1 MWCWENCGWGTGM
14 TWVISY
20 LDLLS
25 SFFQGDE
32 EQNESRLS
40 SCSRNWSRRER
51 WAAISVCRLNPV
63 VKLGVGR
70 YCKEHRG
77 VSAVSLFLSIF
88 CFLKALDLAHYHL
101 VPPSIETHQKK
112 QYSKYSFSLHLNTT
126 SISSLLVLLKQTISV
141 LGALSFSYMEIYCSP
156 PCSDF
161 FFLMR
166 WLFFSAFVLFCWV
179 FWVVVIKNR
188 VKKIKYFFYVNILQ
202 LQCLRTLE
210 NCSSWSALTIICF
223 FATTSQCV

>member
-1 MWCWENCGWGTGM
+1 MGSSISLQIEPSGETG
-14 TWVISY
+14 
-20 LDLLS
+20 
-25 SFFQGDE
+25 
-32 EQNESRLS
+32 
-40 SCSRNWSRRER
+40 C
-51 WAAISVCRLNPV
+51 C
-63 VKLGVGR
+63 R

-161 FFLMR
+161 FFFFDEVF
-166 WLFFSAFVLFCWV
+166 LFFHFC
-179 FWVVVIKNR
+179 F
-188 VKKIKYFFYVNILQ
+188 ILYK
-202 LQCLRTLE
+202 LE
-210 NCSSWSALTIICF
+210 GHEVS
-223 FATTSQCV
+223 